1 MEAQLKIL
9 EQEALTTISEAASLE
24 VLEQLR
30 IRYLGKKGELAQVLG
45 GMGRLKA
52 DERPVIGALANAL
65 KLTLEAQLQAQ
76 REQVEAAAIQAQLT
90 RETLDVTM
98 PGRYIPQ
105 GRSHPLQATLDRIL
119 DFFVG
124 LGYLQVGGPHI
135 ETEFYNFQ
143 ALNFPPDHPA
153 QDMHDTLYLKE
164 GRLLRTHTSPVQ
176 IRYMETHTPPLR
188 IVVPGRVYRKDALDA
203 THSPVFH
210 QVEILAVDEQITF
223 ADLKGT
229 LTALVDELLGTRPMR
244 FRPSYFPFTEPSM
257 EVDIWWET
265 SPGKGRWMEI
275 LGSGMVHPNVLKA
288 VGYDPEQVQGFA
300 AGLGI
305 ERFAM
310 LLYGIN
316 DIRLL
321 YTSDQRFLAQF

>member
-1 MEAQLKIL
+1 MQTQLKTL
-9 EQEALTTISEAASLE
+9 EEQARLAIAEADGLE
-24 VLEQLR
+24 PLEQLR
-30 IRYLGKKGELAQVLG
+30 VRYLGKKGELAQILG
-45 GMGRLKA
+45 GMGRLSA
-52 DERPVIGALANAL
+52 QERPLIGALANTL
-65 KLTLEAQLQAQ
+65 KTQIEAQLQHQ
-76 REQVEAAAIQAQLT
+76 RQHLEAAAIEAQLL

-98 PGRYIPQ
+98 PGRYLPQ
-105 GRSHPLQATLDRIL
+105 GRIHPLQSTLDRIL

-124 LGYLQVGGPHI
+124 LGYLQVVGPHL
-135 ETEFYNFQ
+135 ETDFYNFQ

-153 QDMHDTLYLKE
+153 QDMHDTLYLAE
-164 GRLLRTHTSPVQ
+164 GKLLRTHTSPVQ
-176 IRYMETHTPPLR
+176 IRYMETHEPPVR

-210 QVEILAVDEQITF
+210 QVEILAVDDRITF

-229 LTALVDELLGTRPMR
+229 LTALVTELLGERPMR

-257 EVDIWWET
+257 EVDIWWEV

-305 ERFAM
+305 ERMTM

-321 YTSDQRFLAQF
+321 YTSDQRFLRQF